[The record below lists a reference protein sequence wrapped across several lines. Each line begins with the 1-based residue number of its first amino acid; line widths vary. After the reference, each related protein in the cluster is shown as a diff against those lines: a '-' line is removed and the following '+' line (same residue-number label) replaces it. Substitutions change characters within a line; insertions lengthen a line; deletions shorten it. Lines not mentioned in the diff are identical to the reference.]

1 MVDTDKGSLR
11 SCLNLREFLECLRYQ
26 RNQPKWRVF
35 VKKKKPPGTN
45 ISPAKAPFKMIF
57 LFPRWDMWVP
67 WRVDSKI
74 RIKKG
79 WSVNFH
85 QIHMKDLLDQL
96 MTGWKIPLFQSEMHQ
111 EMVDCFCCS
120 TDFREWLYIIYIWEF
135 LPNGIK
141 VETLLSKPLRE
152 FWYKMPGST
161 GIIIWIFWE
170 KEGMGTFDASLWPSF
185 FLDISIYMW
194 MFPKK
199 GVSPNGWFIMENPIK
214 IDDLGVPL
222 FLETPMLYTWIFQ
235 VCKISTFF
243 TSNNR
248 GENVSR
254 NFEHGRLESPLI
266 PVDSDSTSNR
276 IWYCWWKK
284 SCTTW
289 DVYNPVNNGINYQ
302 PLVIRDRPSINIG
315 STEHHFWS

>member
-1 MVDTDKGSLR
+1 MFVERFVSKLQWWTQTRDLYALVSTSASFWSAWGTKEI
-11 SCLNLREFLECLRYQ
+11 NPNEEFL
-26 RNQPKWRVF
+26 F
-35 VKKKKPPGTN
+35 KKNLLELYN

-85 QIHMKDLLDQL
+85 QIQMKDLLDQL
-96 MTGWKIPLFQSEMHQ
+96 MTGWKITLFQSEMHQ

-170 KEGMGTFDASLWPSF
+170 KEGTGTSNASLWPSF
-185 FLDISIYMW
+185 FWTYLSIYMW

-214 IDDLGVPL
+214 MDDLGVFPY
-222 FLETPMLYTWIFQ
+222 F
-235 VCKISTFF
+235 
-243 TSNNR
+243 
-248 GENVSR
+248 
-254 NFEHGRLESPLI
+254 
-266 PVDSDSTSNR
+266 
-276 IWYCWWKK
+276 WKH
-284 SCTTW
+284 THV
-289 DVYNPVNNGINYQ
+289 VY
-302 PLVIRDRPSINIG
+302 LDLPSI
-315 STEHHFWS
+315 